1 MLNYLANNT
10 RPELAMA
17 VHQCARFCN
26 EPMLSH
32 ERAIKRIGR
41 YLLKHPKRGL
51 IFEPIESRGIE
62 CFVDADFA
70 GGWSQADADNAE
82 NVMSRTGYVI
92 MYAGCPIL
100 WCSKL
105 QTEIAL
111 STAEAEYI
119 ALSQAM
125 RQVIPMMNL
134 ITEISCIFDIY
145 MPKPEV
151 HCKVFEDNR
160 SAITIAEANK
170 FTPRTKHIALKYHH
184 FRRYVKEK
192 IIQIYPIGTQ
202 EQTADI
208 FTKPLDDKT
217 FLYLRKKLNGW

>member
-1 MLNYLANNT
+1 MLLCTLA
-10 RPELAMA
+10 
-17 VHQCARFCN
+17 ARSYGA
-26 EPMLSH
+26 LSSKP
-32 ERAIKRIGR
+32 R
-41 YLLKHPKRGL
+41 
-51 IFEPIESRGIE
+51 SR
-62 CFVDADFA
+62 C
-70 GGWSQADADNAE
+70 
-82 NVMSRTGYVI
+82 
-92 MYAGCPIL
+92 
-100 WCSKL
+100 
-105 QTEIAL
+105 AL

-160 SAITIAEANK
+160 SAVTIAEANK